1 MAAFWPSLRR
11 ELRLLRRRPWDR
23 AMLTWVP
30 ALAVALLCATFSAGL
45 PRGLPIAVW
54 NEDAGALPRQL
65 QRMLQAS
72 PGLALAEPVHSAAQ
86 AQQALQSMRVYAVL
100 HIPRQTE
107 QRIQQG
113 QGAALTLLHNAQ
125 MGTHA
130 GLIERDVRQVVGTLS
145 AGLEMQASAKRGTP
159 AQALPIWREPITLE
173 LRPLFNPSGN
183 YEAFLALALIPAL
196 LYVLAMTSGAWVVGR
211 ELRDRSLGDW
221 LLPAPPAVPDAS
233 DAPAAP
239 AVAAAAGPDLPRWW
253 AIASALVGKLAPAW
267 LSLSLVGMAGLV
279 YLTQWRGWQAAG
291 SLAGVLLALASLVAV
306 SLVLGGLLAAATR
319 SLRTALSFAGLLA
332 APAFAFSGVG
342 FPLLAMSPGAHAW
355 AVAMPYTHYIR
366 LQIEQLQMGADIA
379 QSLPVLGGLWLACL
393 LGLALSAMALR
404 WALLRPALWG
414 GR

>member
-11 ELRLLRRRPWDR
+11 ELRLLRRRPWDS

-54 NEDAGALPRQL
+54 NEDAGALARQL

-72 PGLALAEPVHSAAQ
+72 PGLRLAEPVHSAAQ
-86 AQQALQSMRVYAVL
+86 AQQALQAMRVYAVL
-100 HIPRQTE
+100 HIPRHTE

-125 MGTHA
+125 MGTHS

-145 AGLEMQASAKRGTP
+145 AGLEMQASARRGTP
-159 AQALPIWREPITLE
+159 AQALPIWREPLTLE

-196 LYVLAMTSGAWVVGR
+196 LHVLAMTAGAWTVGR

-221 LLPAPPAVPDAS
+221 LLPAPPAVPG
-233 DAPAAP
+233 APAAP
-239 AVAAAAGPDLPRWW
+239 VPDLPRCW
-253 AIASALVGKLAPAW
+253 AIATALTGKLAPAW
-267 LSLSLVGMAGLV
+267 LSLSLVGMAGML

-291 SLAGVLLALASLVAV
+291 SLAWVLLALASLVAA
-306 SLVLGGLLAAATR
+306 SLVIGGLLAAATR
-319 SLRTALSFAGLLA
+319 SLRTALSFSGLLA

-379 QSLPVLGGLWLACL
+379 QSLPVVSGLWLACL
-393 LGLALSAMALR
+393 LGLALGALALR
-404 WALLRPALWG
+404 WALPRPALWG

>member
-11 ELRLLRRRPWDR
+11 ELRLLRRRPWDS

-54 NEDAGALPRQL
+54 NEDAGALARQL

-72 PGLALAEPVHSAAQ
+72 PGLRLAEPVHSAVQ
-86 AQQALQSMRVYAVL
+86 AQQALQAMQVYAVL
-100 HIPRQTE
+100 HIPRHTQ
-107 QRIQQG
+107 QHIQQG

-125 MGTHA
+125 LGTHS

-159 AQALPIWREPITLE
+159 AQALPIWREPLTLE

-196 LYVLAMTSGAWVVGR
+196 LHVLAMTAGAWTVGR

-221 LLPAPPAVPDAS
+221 LLPAPPAVPS
-233 DAPAAP
+233 APAAP
-239 AVAAAAGPDLPRWW
+239 AAPTVAVAAGPGLPRWW
-253 AIASALVGKLAPAW
+253 AIACALAGKLAPAW
-267 LSLSLVGMAGLV
+267 LSLSLVGMAGML

-291 SLAGVLLALASLVAV
+291 SLALVLLALASLVAA
-306 SLVLGGLLAAATR
+306 SLVIGGLLAAATR
-319 SLRTALSFAGLLA
+319 SLRTALSLSGLLA

-342 FPLLAMSPGAHAW
+342 FPLLAMSAGAHAW
-355 AVAMPYTHYIR
+355 ATAMPYTHYIR

-379 QSLPVLGGLWLACL
+379 QSLPVVSGLWLACL
-393 LGLALSAMALR
+393 LGLILGALALR
-404 WALLRPALWG
+404 WALPRPALWG